1 MLPLLARR
9 GIEPTVVCLERSSD
23 GVEADV
29 VAAGLDLRFLRGG
42 ALLRRPLEL
51 RRIISAERPDVVH
64 TVIFESDLTGRI
76 AALGTPAKVVTS
88 LVNTSYD
95 RARRADPRVPR
106 AKLAAV
112 RRIDSWTA
120 RLLTDRFHAVSESVK
135 RSCAAELRIPAG
147 RITVIERGRDGT
159 RLGAPSAE
167 RRRAARASL
176 GVAGPD
182 EVVVNVARHEFQ
194 KGLSHL
200 VDAIGLLRD
209 RPRLVLLQA
218 GRRGHTSAELADRAR
233 RTGTGD
239 RIRFLGYRD
248 DIPELLAAA
257 DLFVFPSIYEGLG
270 GALIEAM
277 ALGLPIVASDIAAM
291 REVLEPNRNAVLVEP
306 GDAAGLAAAISA
318 LLDDPARRL
327 AFGARSRA
335 IFEERF
341 GLERSVAR
349 LVELYEELSLPER

>member
-9 GIEPTVVCLERSSD
+9 GIEPAVVCLERSGN
-23 GVEADV
+23 GVEAEV
-29 VAAGLDLRFLRGG
+29 VAAGFDVLFLRSGG
-42 ALLRRPLEL
+42 PLRRPLEL
-51 RRIISAERPDVVH
+51 RRIIRAKRPDVVH
-64 TVIFESDLTGRI
+64 TVIFESDVTGRI

-95 RARRADPRVPR
+95 RARVADPRVPR

-120 RLLTDRFHAVSESVK
+120 RLLTHRFHAVSESVK
-135 RSCAAELRIPAG
+135 CSCAAELRIPAE
-147 RITVIERGRDGT
+147 RIAVIERGRDDK
-159 RLGAPSAE
+159 RLGAPSPE
-167 RRRAARASL
+167 RRRAARAAL
-176 GVAGPD
+176 GIADDD
-182 EVVVNVARHEFQ
+182 EVIVNVARHEFQ

-218 GRRGHTSAELADRAR
+218 GRRGHTSDELGERAR
-233 RTGTGD
+233 RTGAGD

-248 DIPELLAAA
+248 DVPELLAAA
-257 DLFVFPSIYEGLG
+257 DVFVFPSIYEGLG

-291 REVLEPNRNAVLVEP
+291 REVLEPGRNALLVEP
-306 GDAAGLAAAISA
+306 GDAAGLAAAIST
-318 LLDDPARRL
+318 LLDDPARRS
-327 AFGARSRA
+327 AFGERSRA

-349 LVELYEELSLPER
+349 LTELYEEL